1 MSDQHPYSLSYE
13 KDGIVY
19 VSGAAAID
27 ADHNPVLGDRE
38 CLEVALDHVRNR
50 LAAHGLGLEHVAK
63 TTYFVT
69 DVGLRDE
76 ANRQYIAAFPE
87 PRPARTFVEVSAIP
101 YGARVALEAIA
112 HRPR

>member
-1 MSDQHPYSLSYE
+1 MGDEHPYSLAFE

-27 ADHNPVLGDRE
+27 RDHNPILGDLE
-38 CLEVALDHVRNR
+38 CIEAAFEAVRSR
-50 LAAHGLGLEHVAK
+50 LQPLGLGLEHVVK
-63 TTYFVT
+63 MTFFVT
-69 DVGLRDE
+69 DVALRDE
-76 ANRQYIAAFPE
+76 VNRQYVERFAE

-112 HRPR
+112 HR

>member
-1 MSDQHPYSLSYE
+1 MSEHHPYSLSYE
-13 KDGIVY
+13 VDGVVY
-19 VSGAAAID
+19 ISGAAAVD

-38 CLEVALDHVRNR
+38 CLEVALEHVRNR
-50 LAAHGLGLEHVAK
+50 LASHNLGLEHIAK

-69 DVGLRDE
+69 DVALRDE
-76 ANRQYIAAFPE
+76 ANRQYIEAFSE